1 MTRRMIVPLVFGLV
15 GVAVLVAL
23 GNWQMRRLAWK
34 TDIIAGIDAR
44 LAAEPVAVPVGP
56 DPETDRYLRVAAS
69 GTVLPGEVHVYTSV
83 PPYGVGYRVIVP
95 FVLAD
100 GRTVLLDRGFVG
112 IDEKAAP
119 RLIGALRV
127 EGALDWPR
135 ETDGATPAPDREANI
150 WFARDV
156 ELMAEALGTLPV
168 LIVTEASDDAGQP
181 LPQPVTVDVPNNH
194 LGYAVQWYG
203 LAAVWAVMTLLLL
216 WRIKRRAD

>member
-15 GVAVLVAL
+15 AAAVLVAL

-95 FVLAD
+95 FA
-100 GRTVLLDRGFVG
+100 
-112 IDEKAAP
+112 
-119 RLIGALRV
+119 
-127 EGALDWPR
+127 
-135 ETDGATPAPDREANI
+135 
-150 WFARDV
+150 
-156 ELMAEALGTLPV
+156 
-168 LIVTEASDDAGQP
+168 
-181 LPQPVTVDVPNNH
+181 
-194 LGYAVQWYG
+194 
-203 LAAVWAVMTLLLL
+203 
-216 WRIKRRAD
+216 